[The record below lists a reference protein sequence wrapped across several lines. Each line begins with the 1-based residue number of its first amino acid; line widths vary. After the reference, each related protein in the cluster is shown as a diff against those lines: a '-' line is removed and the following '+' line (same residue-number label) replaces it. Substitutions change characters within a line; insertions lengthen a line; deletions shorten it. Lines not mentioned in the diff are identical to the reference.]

1 MTKKSNMTNETKV
14 WNVYSQKVAVE
25 LRKRGFK
32 IVRTEPNNKYPQYDM
47 YGFENTPEFQ
57 KALKEITG

>member
-1 MTKKSNMTNETKV
+1 MNKMTKQTKL
-14 WNVYSQKVAVE
+14 WNIYSQKVAVE

-32 IVRTEPNNKYPQYDM
+32 IVKTEPNNKFPQYDM